1 MKHANTTWL
10 AGFVALAIA
19 WGSTAALAQH
29 QHGAQ
34 KAVAP
39 ASAAK
44 PARKPDEKRQDQRR
58 SNGPD
63 EGNRKGG
70 KRPEKP
76 AVQSRPPRPEKPIDP
91 DNPFAALMALKL
103 RN

>member
-44 PARKPDEKRQDQRR
+44 PARKASRSREPRR
-58 SNGPD
+58 
-63 EGNRKGG
+63 GG
-70 KRPEKP
+70 RTWHWLSKP
-76 AVQSRPPRPEKPIDP
+76 ARSISVKCR
-91 DNPFAALMALKL
+91 
-103 RN
+103 